1 MIRTLFL
8 AACLHAQAAPVANVM
23 LQPSDR
29 LVPQSVYAAQI
40 QPIKAKGDIAAFV
53 AQQAALGGP
62 VILWLG
68 DRHDPAAVVQRYPAI
83 IAEARKHPN
92 IKHVYLY
99 DELFWH
105 NGTFAFG
112 LHEREVLEGAR
123 LARQAGLQPL
133 VTILPDVILHPTF
146 ALDVNAFDG
155 IAIDVYPSIR
165 PTVPDLGGCRSGI
178 NATAD
183 LFYCAAQKLRAMGF
197 VGQLGYIYQAFGL
210 AHQSES
216 SLKHQLLE
224 QRAAIDAAAD
234 MGASA
239 VMPWGM
245 WLGADELAAEPYLV
259 PLGGTKLER
268 LVRP

>member
-1 MIRTLFL
+1 MRASLLF
-8 AACLHAQAAPVANVM
+8 AMCLHANAQVANVM

-40 QPIKAKGDIAAFV
+40 QPIKARGDIAAFV

-83 IAEARKHPN
+83 IAEARKHQN

-123 LARQAGLQPL
+123 LDALPL
-133 VTILPDVILHPTF
+133 KSSDVIG
-146 ALDVNAFDG
+146 AVERIDD
-155 IAIDVYPSIR
+155 AIYFLED
-165 PTVPDLGGCRSGI
+165 
-178 NATAD
+178 AT
-183 LFYCAAQKLRAMGF
+183 
-197 VGQLGYIYQAFGL
+197 
-210 AHQSES
+210 
-216 SLKHQLLE
+216 
-224 QRAAIDAAAD
+224 
-234 MGASA
+234 
-239 VMPWGM
+239 
-245 WLGADELAAEPYLV
+245 
-259 PLGGTKLER
+259 
-268 LVRP
+268 